1 MSRNILTRLA
11 TCAAAASLAAPI
23 TAQAQQ
29 GNEDWQTIDVLTD
42 MVANAMGRNATPV
55 DRRIKLARCPEQAS
69 VTALD
74 AQTLAVRCAS
84 LGWRLRVPM
93 TAPAGASPIAASFA
107 RPAASAPV
115 IRRGDNVRVTIET
128 ETYSISYAAV
138 ATQDGR
144 VGETIALRGADAK
157 STLSATVTGAGRAT
171 LHD

>member
-1 MSRNILTRLA
+1 MSRNTLTRLA
-11 TCAAAASLAAPI
+11 AGALAASLAAPI

-29 GNEDWQTIDVLTD
+29 GDEDWQTIDVLTD

-69 VTALD
+69 VTAVD

-93 TAPAGASPIAASFA
+93 TAPAGASPVAASFA
-107 RPAASAPV
+107 RPASAPV

-128 ETYSISYAAV
+128 ETYSISYAAI

-144 VGETIALRGADAK
+144 VGETIALRGNDAK
-157 STLSATVTGAGRAT
+157 STLSATVTGAGRAR
-171 LHD
+171 LDD